1 MSDTFLFLIS
11 LGITALGLVG
21 SWGAYRRRGAASG
34 MRGAAWSLVPMAAYS
49 TGLTEFFTDLVF
61 SPVKWAGVA
70 IAGLAVVLYVVS
82 GMMLRSGQ
90 TGGAQVEEG
99 SPKSAGKDTKAPK
112 ARKRKGKGEIE
123 QSKPDASGLDSDL
136 GDIEEILKRRGI
148 S

>member
-11 LGITALGLVG
+11 LGITALGMVG
-21 SWGAYRRRGAASG
+21 SWGVYRRRGAASG
-34 MRGAAWSLVPMAAYS
+34 MRGAAWSLVPMAAYF

-82 GMMLRSGQ
+82 GMMLRSGR

-99 SPKSAGKDTKAPK
+99 GPKAAGKDTKAPR
-112 ARKRKGKGEIE
+112 ARKGKGEIE
-123 QSKPDASGLDSDL
+123 QSKPDASGLGSDL

>member
-1 MSDTFLFLIS
+1 MSDTFVFLIS

-21 SWGAYRRRGAASG
+21 SWGVYRRRGAASG
-34 MRGAAWSLVPMAAYS
+34 MRGAAWSLVPMAAYF

-90 TGGAQVEEG
+90 TGGGAQVEEG
-99 SPKSAGKDTKAPK
+99 SPKAAGKDTKASK
-112 ARKRKGKGEIE
+112 TRKGKGEIE
-123 QSKPDASGLDSDL
+123 QSKPDASGLGSDL